1 MFYHLYEGKVCIILF
16 LSNYSGVYAY
26 IPSTFLIFFL
36 TQSRLEFEGDLI
48 ERFGSL
54 VKMPL
59 LKADRYCLP
68 NKMENWFVCQ
78 FMAASLAS
86 IELG

>member
-1 MFYHLYEGKVCIILF
+1 MCTFLF

-48 ERFGSL
+48 EQFGSL

-68 NKMENWFVCQ
+68 NKWKIGLFADLWQLHLHQLN
-78 FMAASLAS
+78 
-86 IELG
+86 